1 MDVSRNE
8 IYRFFVALEG
18 TQPIPEPVRR
28 ERERYFK
35 SAIGRIH
42 ELLRLVAE
50 CPESRI
56 LEIGSSPF
64 FASHALVHFLKLDP
78 SRFVMVDG
86 SGPCDAGVARGEKS
100 LFSCPYDRFC
110 LNAEI
115 TPLPFA
121 GESFDLVICQ
131 DVIEHLLYDPMF
143 LVQQCNRVLKKGGTL
158 ILSTAPAVFSWHVTL
173 RHLFNLTVEMG
184 FDLAG
189 RNPYARHHR
198 LFSLAE
204 VRRMVADNGFA
215 VRRAFVR
222 SHWYKIDGG
231 MSLRARFA
239 KRAVYLLDLGSAAL
253 SVLLPFLR
261 EKGGSQIWVVG
272 EKSEFL
278 EKIVYPRT
286 LDIRSDFS
294 D

>member
-1 MDVSRNE
+1 MNVSRNE
-8 IYRFFVALEG
+8 IYSFFVSLERS
-18 TQPIPEPVRR
+18 QSNSEQVRR
-28 ERERYFK
+28 ERDRYFR

-42 ELLRLVAE
+42 ELLQLISER
-50 CPESRI
+50 PELRI
-56 LEIGSSPF
+56 LEIGASPF

-78 SRFVMVDG
+78 SRFVMIDG
-86 SGPCDAGVARGEKS
+86 SGPCDTGVVRGEKTIFLRS
-100 LFSCPYDRFC
+100 YDRFC

-121 GESFDLVICQ
+121 EESFDLVICQ

-143 LVQQCNRVLKKGGTL
+143 LVQQCNRVLKKGGIL
-158 ILSTAPAVFSWHVTL
+158 ILSTAPSVFGWHVTL

-184 FDLAG
+184 FDVAG

-204 VRRMVADNGFA
+204 VRRMVAENGFA

-222 SHWYKIDGG
+222 SHWYKIDDR
-231 MSLRARFA
+231 MSLRTRFA

-278 EKIVYPRT
+278 EKIAYPRT
-286 LDIRSDFS
+286 LDMHSDFA

>member
-1 MDVSRNE
+1 MRRRRRAGRKDGFFSR
-8 IYRFFVALEG
+8 
-18 TQPIPEPVRR
+18 
-28 ERERYFK
+28 
-35 SAIGRIH
+35 
-42 ELLRLVAE
+42 
-50 CPESRI
+50 
-56 LEIGSSPF
+56 
-64 FASHALVHFLKLDP
+64 
-78 SRFVMVDG
+78 
-86 SGPCDAGVARGEKS
+86 
-100 LFSCPYDRFC
+100 PYDRFC
-110 LNAEI
+110 LNAEL

-121 GESFDLVICQ
+121 EESFDLVICQ

-143 LVQQCNRVLKKGGTL
+143 LVQQCNRVLKKGGIL
-158 ILSTAPAVFSWHVTL
+158 ILSTAPSVFSWHVTL

-184 FDLAG
+184 FDVAG

-204 VRRMVADNGFA
+204 VRRMVADNGFS

-278 EKIVYPRT
+278 EKIAYPRT
-286 LDIRSDFS
+286 LDMHSDFAIEVGGFVNDARRGRFQIS
-294 D
+294 TLCRVWPSPTTTYFRVVNASTPIGP